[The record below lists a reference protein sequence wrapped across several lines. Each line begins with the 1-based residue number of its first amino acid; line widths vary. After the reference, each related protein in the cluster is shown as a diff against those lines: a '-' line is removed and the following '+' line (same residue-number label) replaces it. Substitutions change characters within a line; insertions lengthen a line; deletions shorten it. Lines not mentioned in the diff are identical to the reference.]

1 MVVHFIERLH
11 VQLVILEGIGH
22 AVVLPGRSDPE
33 SHDLGVPVDF
43 TERAGGSPLLL
54 RKKLSRINLK
64 ARLTLYITANIYQC
78 LVPHHLEHHGY
89 EWHRSHTATGY
100 YTGIS

>member
-11 VQLVILEGIGH
+11 VQLVILERIGH

-43 TERAGGSPLLL
+43 TERAGGSPLGLAN
-54 RKKLSRINLK
+54 SCFHID
-64 ARLTLYITANIYQC
+64 RLVSILQRSAFLFIRWGLYNQ
-78 LVPHHLEHHGY
+78 H
-89 EWHRSHTATGY
+89 
-100 YTGIS
+100 